1 MGKIHNVFS
10 LEDRFSSTFGRY
22 LQLAQQ
28 ASGQTLTA
36 KAAAQSYSVS
46 VQTEAA
52 NMAQAA
58 QIASVQQ
65 QTAVQAAAASSQQT
79 AAVHTQAAQ
88 EAIQAVQ
95 RVAAASQQNAA
106 VQEQAAQEV
115 IRTQQQLSAVQSE
128 ASASVA
134 RHSEALKAAEASARN
149 YQSVLGSIER
159 QVIKANAR
167 FDALYEQEQ
176 ELIAAGE
183 QTTAAF
189 KKLDA
194 QLDKQGASVRFLEAQ
209 QAALTQKYNAIA
221 AAVQNEN
228 AALSRAQ
235 AAQTQAAQAA
245 TSAASAAQEL
255 ASAQTD
261 AAEASGQAA
270 SAMRQASDAAEQA
283 ASAAGQAADTADQA
297 AAAAKR
303 ASNANREFEDSS
315 GLAAKAANS
324 LTQELKKLVGGYLG
338 IQTLKKAAD
347 LSDTLVSTRTRLDQ
361 MNDGLQT
368 TAELET
374 MIYQAAQDSR
384 GSFVDTLGLVSQLG
398 TMAGSAFDNTQ
409 EVVLFAEQLNK
420 KLALSG
426 AFGMAAQA
434 AILQLEQGLASG
446 VLRGD
451 ELNSVME
458 QTPALAKTIADY
470 LQVSIGD
477 LRTMGSE
484 GKITAAIVKNALF
497 SAAEETNAA
506 FEKTPMTWAQV
517 WTTVTNIA
525 VRALD
530 PLLSGINWVANNIDA
545 LAPIVLTTGSA
556 FGVMLIAANW
566 TNILTFATQK
576 AAAAQAF
583 LNAVMAANPAALAA
597 AGVLLLVGA
606 LYAGVALMNHFAGT
620 SVSATGII
628 AGSFAVMGAFV
639 YNSTLVPLQNG
650 FAMFVNFL
658 GNAFNNPTAAVKILF
673 YDMAITVMQYLQNIA
688 GALEGLV
695 NMVPGV
701 TVDLTSGLDSWVT
714 KLKRDRQYEKW
725 ASGYTEYVTP
735 WENMDLSKAYT
746 KGYNWGA
753 NLSFS
758 DLFSGLLGNGMGDL
772 AIPQAANL
780 NDLLKNIDKNT
791 SKIAKTVDMSD
802 EQIKML
808 VDVAERKYVNNIN
821 LTSQTPMITIKGQ
834 NTGNTEQDARN
845 VAEILRD
852 TLLELRS
859 AGSTVTVQ

>member
-58 QIASVQQ
+58 QMASVQQ

-79 AAVHTQAAQ
+79 AAVHTQAA
-88 EAIQAVQ
+88 E
-95 RVAAASQQNAA
+95 
-106 VQEQAAQEV
+106 EV
-115 IRTQQQLSAVQSE
+115 IRTQQQLSTAQQEAATAVT
-128 ASASVA
+128 
-134 RHSEALKAAEASARN
+134 RHSEALKSAEASARN

-176 ELIAAGE
+176 ALIAAGE

-209 QAALTQKYNAIA
+209 QAALAQQYANAA
-221 AAVQNEN
+221 AAVQRES
-228 AALSRAQ
+228 AVLAE
-235 AAQTQAAQAA
+235 TQAAQSQDAQAA
-245 TSAASAAQEL
+245 NAAASAAQEL
-255 ASAQTD
+255 ASAQTH
-261 AAEASGQAA
+261 AAET
-270 SAMRQASDAAEQA
+270 
-283 ASAAGQAADTADQA
+283 AGQAES
-297 AAAAKR
+297 AAKR
-303 ASNANREFEDSS
+303 AANANREFEDSS

-374 MIYQAAQDSR
+374 MIYQAAQNSR

-426 AFGMAAQA
+426 ASGMAAQA

-530 PLLSGINWVANNIDA
+530 PLLSGINWVANNIDT
-545 LAPIVLTTGSA
+545 LAPIVLATGSA

-606 LYAGVALMNHFAGT
+606 LYGGVAIMNHFADT

-772 AIPQAANL
+772 AIPQAANI

-808 VDVAERKYVNNIN
+808 VDAAERKYVNNIN

-834 NTGNTEQDARN
+834 NTGDTEQDARN

-859 AGSTVTVQ
+859 AGSTVTVN

>member
-1 MGKIHNVFS
+1 MGKIHNVFY

-36 KAAAQSYSVS
+36 KAAAQIYSVS

-52 NMAQAA
+52 NMTQAA

-115 IRTQQQLSAVQSE
+115 IHTQQQLSAVQSE
-128 ASASVA
+128 AATSVA
-134 RHSEALKAAEASARN
+134 RHSEALKAAEASSRN
-149 YQSVLGSIER
+149 YQSALGSIER

-209 QAALTQKYNAIA
+209 QAALTQKYNTA
-221 AAVQNEN
+221 AAVQNET

-255 ASAQTD
+255 SSAQTD

-283 ASAAGQAADTADQA
+283 ASAAGRAADTADQA
-297 AAAAKR
+297 TAAAKR

-374 MIYQAAQDSR
+374 MIYQAAQNSR

-420 KLALSG
+420 KLAISG
-426 AFGMAAQA
+426 ASGMAAQA

-530 PLLSGINWVANNIDA
+530 PLLSGINWVANNIDT
-545 LAPIVLTTGSA
+545 LAPIVLATGSA

-606 LYAGVALMNHFAGT
+606 LYGGVAIINHFADT

-753 NLSFS
+753 DLSFS

-772 AIPQAANL
+772 AIPQAANI

-834 NTGNTEQDARN
+834 NTGDTEQDARN

-859 AGSTVTVQ
+859 AGSTVTVN

>member
-58 QIASVQQ
+58 QMASVQQ

-79 AAVHTQAAQ
+79 AAVHTQAA
-88 EAIQAVQ
+88 E
-95 RVAAASQQNAA
+95 
-106 VQEQAAQEV
+106 EV
-115 IRTQQQLSAVQSE
+115 IRTQQQLSTAQQEAATAVT
-128 ASASVA
+128 
-134 RHSEALKAAEASARN
+134 RHSEALKSAEASARN

-176 ELIAAGE
+176 ALIAAGE

-209 QAALTQKYNAIA
+209 QAALAQQYANAA
-221 AAVQNEN
+221 TAVQRES
-228 AALSRAQ
+228 AVLAETQSAQ
-235 AAQTQAAQAA
+235 SQAAQAA
-245 TSAASAAQEL
+245 NAAASAAQEL
-255 ASAQTD
+255 ASAQTH
-261 AAEASGQAA
+261 AAET
-270 SAMRQASDAAEQA
+270 
-283 ASAAGQAADTADQA
+283 AGQAES
-297 AAAAKR
+297 AAKR
-303 ASNANREFEDSS
+303 AANANREFEDSS

-374 MIYQAAQDSR
+374 MIYQAAQNSR

-398 TMAGSAFDNTQ
+398 TMAGSAFGNTR

-420 KLALSG
+420 KLVLSG
-426 AFGMAAQA
+426 ASGMAAQA

-530 PLLSGINWVANNIDA
+530 PLLSGINWVANNIDT
-545 LAPIVLTTGSA
+545 LAPIVLATGSA

-606 LYAGVALMNHFAGT
+606 LYGGVAIMNHFADT

-650 FAMFVNFL
+650 FAMFMNFL

-772 AIPQAANL
+772 AIPQAANI

-834 NTGNTEQDARN
+834 NTGDTEQDARN

-859 AGSTVTVQ
+859 AGSTVTVN